1 MENNKQMEDNITFT
15 LSPDG
20 DLEKIKQK
28 FKEDITKYI
37 NNFGE
42 EEKQIKLLKTFTDM
56 SRIFYRKLSNKFNNI
71 IVSKELKKYIEN
83 DLNIV
88 KDEEIDEED
97 KDKYI
102 SKEEVDIDDV
112 LNNMYESECVYVLY
126 DKNRISEF
134 GEAFDMGLEF
144 VNKEKDIKFCINYT
158 YINENDIYYEVSYNE
173 KNMSKI
179 FNFVDF
185 VNSIKDEL
193 EVYD

>member
-112 LNNMYESECVYVLY
+112 LNNMYESECIYVLY

-185 VNSIKDEL
+185 VNSIKDKL

>member
-15 LSPDG
+15 LSPDS

-112 LNNMYESECVYVLY
+112 LNNMYESECIYVLY

>member
-83 DLNIV
+83 DINIV
-88 KDEEIDEED
+88 KEEEIDEED

-102 SKEEVDIDDV
+102 SKEEVDIDEV
-112 LNNMYESECVYVLY
+112 LDNMYESECVYVLY

-185 VNSIKDEL
+185 VNSIKDKL

>member
-185 VNSIKDEL
+185 VNSIKDKL